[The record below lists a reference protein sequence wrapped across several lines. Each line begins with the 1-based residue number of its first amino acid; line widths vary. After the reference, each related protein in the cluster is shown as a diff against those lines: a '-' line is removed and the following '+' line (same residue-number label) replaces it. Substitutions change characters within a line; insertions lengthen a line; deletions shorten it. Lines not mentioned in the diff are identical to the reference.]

1 MLKKHHSIA
10 AFPTSSEIPDFAHI
24 SEPIHQDYY
33 MSGSEFKPWKGT
45 MQDVFSPISV
55 VDSNGNA
62 KPFYLGAF
70 PLMDEAA
77 SLSVLA
83 DAQKAYD
90 LGRGLWPTMKVKQR
104 INHLLQFT
112 LAMKA
117 QRQVIV
123 KWLMWEIGKNKSDSE
138 YEFDRTV
145 DYIYDTIEAVKNLDN
160 ESARIQKQQGILAQ
174 IKRSPLGIV
183 LCMGPYNYPLNE
195 TFATLIPALIMG
207 NVVIFKPAKY
217 GVLLLNPLLQA
228 FVDHFPKG
236 VVNMVYGHGPETAG
250 VLMQSGKVDVLAFIG
265 TSKAANAIKK
275 QHPSANRLRSVLGL
289 DAKNAAI
296 VLSDADLG
304 LTVSECINGSLG
316 FNGQRCTALKILFV
330 HRSIVDDFIQKF
342 NEKLANLKL
351 GMPWDD
357 DVFLTPLPEKD
368 KPAYIQSL
376 INDAIS
382 KGAHV
387 VNQHGGE
394 TNGSMV
400 FPAVVYPVNSTMRLY
415 SEEQFGPVVPIVP
428 FDSVDEPLQYLVQS
442 NYGQQVSIFTQNAD
456 ELGKLID
463 PLMNQVCRVNI
474 NCKCQRGPDLYP
486 FNGRKDSAEGTLS
499 VTDALRV
506 FSIRTMVAARDN
518 DTSKKLINKILEERK
533 SNFLST
539 DFIL

>member
-1 MLKKHHSIA
+1 MLKQHHSIA
-10 AFPTSSEIPDFAHI
+10 VFPTLNEIPEFARINHVV
-24 SEPIHQDYY
+24 HQDYF
-33 MSGSEFKPWKGT
+33 MSGGEFKPWKGA
-45 MQDVFSPISV
+45 MQEVFSPISLL
-55 VDSNGNA
+55 DDNGNP
-62 KPFYLGAF
+62 KPFYLGVY

-83 DAQKAYD
+83 DAQTAYD
-90 LGRGLWPTMKVKQR
+90 LGRGLWPTMKIKQR
-104 INHLLQFT
+104 IHHLLQFT
-112 LAMKA
+112 SAMKA
-117 QRQVIV
+117 QREEIV

-138 YEFDRTV
+138 NEFDRTI
-145 DYIYDTIEAVKNLDN
+145 DYIYDTIEAVKALDN
-160 ESARIQKQQGILAQ
+160 EAARIQKQQGILAQ

-228 FVDHFPKG
+228 FIDHFPKG
-236 VVNMVYGHGPETAG
+236 VVNMVYGDGPSTAG
-250 VLMQSGKVDVLAFIG
+250 VLMQSGKIDVLAFIG

-296 VLSDADLG
+296 LLPDADLT
-304 LTVSECINGSLG
+304 LSVNECIIGALG

-342 NEKLANLKL
+342 NAKLDSLKL

-357 DVFLTPLPEKD
+357 DSFLTPLPEKD
-368 KPAYIQSL
+368 KPAYIKSL
-376 INDAIS
+376 INDALS
-382 KGAHV
+382 KGAQV
-387 VNQHGGE
+387 VNEYGGE
-394 TNGSMV
+394 TYDSMV
-400 FPAVVYPVNSTMRLY
+400 FPAVVYPVNATMRLY
-415 SEEQFGPVVPIVP
+415 VEEQFGPVVPIVP

-442 NYGQQVSIFTQNAD
+442 NFGQQVSIFTQNAD

-474 NCKCQRGPDLYP
+474 NCKCQRGPDAFP

-518 DTSKKLINKILEERK
+518 DASKKLINQILEERK